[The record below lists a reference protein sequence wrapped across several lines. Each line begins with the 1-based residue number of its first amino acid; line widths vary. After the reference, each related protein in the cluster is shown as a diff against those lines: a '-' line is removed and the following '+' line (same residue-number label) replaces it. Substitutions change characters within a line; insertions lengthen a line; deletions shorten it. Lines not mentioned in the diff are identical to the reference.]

1 MDWYEYLDVILI
13 GLVLS
18 FGWMVYRLVMKGRE
32 FQEKWEDLP
41 EETKVYIRDHYRHPF
56 LRMLRNT
63 IRQDMDLVLAGL
75 MIIVMVVVLF
85 WIL

>member
-1 MDWYEYLDVILI
+1 MMYEYLDIVLI

-41 EETKVYIRDHYRHPF
+41 EETRIFIRDRHRHPL
-56 LRMLRNT
+56 LRMLWNT
-63 IRQDMDLVLAGL
+63 FRQDIDIVLAGGMVMV
-75 MIIVMVVVLF
+75 MIIVVL
-85 WIL
+85 WILS

>member
-1 MDWYEYLDVILI
+1 MDWYEYLDVVLV
-13 GLVLS
+13 GLALS

-41 EETKVYIRDHYRHPF
+41 EETRVYIRDHYRHPF
-56 LRMLRNT
+56 LRMLKNT
-63 IRQDMDLVLAGL
+63 LRQDMDLVLAGL
-75 MIIVMVVVLF
+75 MIVVMVMVLF